1 MGIFRG
7 MLLRKDELLLLFDAY
22 NNGEYSF
29 AEVLLA
35 SGMGIKDFAAFMR
48 EHDIEI
54 KVNLD
59 FMEKGRGLNEDA
71 LRRIMEMNKDDEE
84 I

>member
-1 MGIFRG
+1 
-7 MLLRKDELLLLFDAY
+7 MLLREDELLLLFDAY

-35 SGMGIKDFAAFMR
+35 SGMSIKDFAAFMR
-48 EHDIEI
+48 RHNIEI
-54 KVNLD
+54 SVNLD

-71 LRRIMEMNKDDEE
+71 LTRIMEMSNDEK
-84 I
+84 